1 LDAKLTGKKD
11 GCASVPPRLEV
22 RGVPETILP
31 GQPWT
36 MIRLPV
42 ETITLFQSK
51 ARVSVRVLIGG
62 EVFATSIFPT
72 GDGLH
77 QVMFNKAMQKAAAK
91 IGWQPGEELAFAV
104 EKDDAPRPE
113 AAMPSALESALEMNA
128 QAKSLF
134 EKLAPSHRK
143 EFVRYVSEAKQA
155 ATRERRASRCVE
167 MIIQKL
173 KPDF

>member
-1 LDAKLTGKKD
+1 MDAKLTGKKD
-11 GCASVPPRLEV
+11 GCACEPARLEV
-22 RGVPETILP
+22 RRQPETILP

-36 MIRLPV
+36 MIVLPV

-72 GDGLH
+72 GDGQH
-77 QVMFNKAMQKAAAK
+77 QVMVIKAMQKAAAK
-91 IGWQPGEELAFAV
+91 IGWQPGDELVFAIEE
-104 EKDDAPRPE
+104 DDAPRHE
-113 AAMPSALESALEMNA
+113 ASMPGELESALDANG

-143 EFVRYVSEAKQA
+143 EFVRYVSDAKQA
-155 ATRERRASRCVE
+155 ATRQRRASRSVE
-167 MIIQKL
+167 MILQGG